1 MREHRGLFLGWG
13 SDSVRQTLQKGV
25 VLTVEQ
31 VLTAVLEQ
39 AAEVEWD
46 EELGPQRIAVQVTG
60 QCKRT
65 LQNWD

>member
-1 MREHRGLFLGWG
+1 MFLGWG
-13 SDSVRQTLQKGV
+13 SDSGRQPLQKGV
-25 VLTVEQ
+25 ALTVKQ
-31 VLTAVLEQ
+31 VLAAVLEQ

-46 EELGPQRIAVQVTG
+46 EELSPQRVAIEVTG

>member
-1 MREHRGLFLGWG
+1 MFLGWG
-13 SDSVRQTLQKGV
+13 SDSGRQPLQKGV
-25 VLTVEQ
+25 ALTVEQ
-31 VLTAVLEQ
+31 VLAAVLEQ

-46 EELGPQRIAVQVTG
+46 EELSPQRVAIEVTG

>member
-1 MREHRGLFLGWG
+1 MR
-13 SDSVRQTLQKGV
+13 QILQKGV